1 MLYIVPIKR
10 LRKKLNYIRHSME
23 VYVDKRMKD
32 NNNKKLKENN
42 NIQYKKQ
49 EKNKEEQEVQNTL
62 TLKTGEKSYQQK
74 LAISRI

>member
-1 MLYIVPIKR
+1 
-10 LRKKLNYIRHSME
+10 
-23 VYVDKRMKD
+23 MKD